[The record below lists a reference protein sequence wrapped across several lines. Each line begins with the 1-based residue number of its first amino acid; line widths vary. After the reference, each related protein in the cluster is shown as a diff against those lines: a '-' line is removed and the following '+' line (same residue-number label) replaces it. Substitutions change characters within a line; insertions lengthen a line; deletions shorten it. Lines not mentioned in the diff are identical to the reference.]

1 MLAKLG
7 IHVHL
12 GASLWLRYMTE
23 YKRFWKQGKSDV
35 FLSCALIDLLCV
47 RRPPERAIK
56 IFLAVS
62 VLCMRV
68 SSSTHLFRKTE
79 KQQVRGFFEDVRT
92 GSLPVLVVFDTVMF
106 S

>member
-1 MLAKLG
+1 
-7 IHVHL
+7 
-12 GASLWLRYMTE
+12 MTE

-35 FLSCALIDLLCV
+35 FLSCALIAFVCV

-68 SSSTHLFRKTE
+68 SSSTHFFRKTE
-79 KQQVRGFFEDVRT
+79 KQQVRVFFFEDVRT

>member
-12 GASLWLRYMTE
+12 GVSPWLRYMTE

-35 FLSCALIDLLCV
+35 FLSCALIALLCV

-62 VLCMRV
+62 VLFMRV
-68 SSSTHLFRKTE
+68 SSSTHFFRKPE

-92 GSLPVLVVFDTVMF
+92 GSSPVLVVFDTVMF